1 MGRLRVVS
9 DQTTSGAG
17 STVLPGVPLPDWT
30 RAEASGW
37 SAGAPTGA
45 SPLPAAWSV
54 LPLPD
59 VTHDDESADAETTT
73 ESSMPTPKVL
83 MAAPPQPVP
92 VVAPTTELFVA
103 APTPE
108 LPPVLHSPLPAA
120 AEKPAVD
127 DDEFEE
133 TESESKSHRRMLGAL
148 TRGRHRRLSA

>member
-1 MGRLRVVS
+1 MGRLSVVS
-9 DQTTSGAG
+9 DQPTTGAG

-30 RAEASGW
+30 RAETARW

-59 VTHDDESADAETTT
+59 VTHDDESADEETTT

-83 MAAPPQPVP
+83 MAAPPQSVP
-92 VVAPTTELFVA
+92 VVAPTPELIVA
-103 APTPE
+103 EPTPE
-108 LPPVLHSPLPAA
+108 LPPVLHSPLPTA
-120 AEKPAVD
+120 AEKRAVD
-127 DDEFEE
+127 DNEFEE
-133 TESESKSHRRMLGAL
+133 TESESKSRRRMLGSL